1 MWANL
6 RGPIEAHQ
14 TQAFAV
20 VLSVGDKSKMRFDEE
35 IQ

>member
-6 RGPIEAHQ
+6 RGPIEVHQ

-20 VLSVGDKSKMRFDEE
+20 VLSVGYKLKMRFDEE